1 MRLVDIKRL
10 YHKQLWCKQGKKQNM
25 LKLHKRTNKNKKKF
39 VKNYFDFFSAKTCNF
54 SLFSVSLKG
63 CDMTYDEAGGC
74 RLWAGFSVEN
84 VRFKKP
90 GD

>member
-1 MRLVDIKRL
+1 M
-10 YHKQLWCKQGKKQNM
+10 
-25 LKLHKRTNKNKKKF
+25 KNVKKF
-39 VKNYFDFFSAKTCNF
+39 VKYFYELFSLKTCFFPLN
-54 SLFSVSLKG
+54 SVKLKG

-74 RLWAGFSVEN
+74 RLRAGFSVEN

>member
-1 MRLVDIKRL
+1 MTPLQPI
-10 YHKQLWCKQGKKQNM
+10 
-25 LKLHKRTNKNKKKF
+25 KLHNKMYKKHEKF
-39 VKNYFDFFSAKTCNF
+39 VKNFSCFFSLKTCIYALN
-54 SLFSVSLKG
+54 SVKLKG

-74 RLWAGFSVEN
+74 RPRAGFSVEN